1 MSLGAECMR
10 CDHEVSLGAECMICD
25 HEVGQ

>member
-10 CDHEVSLGAECMICD
+10 CDHEESLGAECMICD
-25 HEVGQ
+25 LEVGQ